1 MTLRCAILAVTAALA
16 PHHHDNG
23 RTARRWITAEESPG
37 KAPAADSDRRGAL
50 HRFTAA
56 TTAIIAPRA
65 YAKTPPTLQGAYAS
79 FNAGQYDE
87 ALTAFEALTATDA
100 NDATAWE
107 GKGTVELILGSQ
119 KATLGVAPT
128 GTAKELCER
137 AVASLQRSASL
148 SDDALTLNNLGN
160 AQAVLLKW
168 SDAAES
174 YQKSLDAALAS
185 KRDRGLASIPASN
198 RAQVAIELGDLKD
211 AARRTENL
219 LRRDPNFVDGRAL
232 LAAIRYKLG
241 DANGAEES
249 YAQLCVPGVKSQRGA
264 VFTDGIGGSDWC
276 ELYAST
282 DVVKGRWTPTTIG
295 AYEAFLKS
303 RDPRAR
309 VAANTRDL

>member
-23 RTARRWITAEESPG
+23 RTARRWITAEASPG
-37 KAPAADSDRRGAL
+37 KALRAADSDRRGAL

-56 TTAIIAPRA
+56 ASAFVVPRA
-65 YAKTPPTLQGAYAS
+65 QAAPTLQGAYAS
-79 FNAGQYDE
+79 FNAGEYDE
-87 ALTAFEALTATDA
+87 ALTAFEALTAADA

-128 GTAKELCER
+128 GTALELCER
-137 AVASLQRSASL
+137 SVASLQRSASL

-160 AQAVLLKW
+160 AQAVLLRW

-282 DVVKGRWTPTTIG
+282 DVVKGRWTPTTIES
-295 AYEAFLKS
+295 YEAFLKS

-309 VAANTRDL
+309 VAANTMDL

>member
-1 MTLRCAILAVTAALA
+1 MEGGEAVIGLANGGKDEAAA
-16 PHHHDNG
+16 
-23 RTARRWITAEESPG
+23 
-37 KAPAADSDRRGAL
+37 APAA
-50 HRFTAA
+50 AA
-56 TTAIIAPRA
+56 PAA
-65 YAKTPPTLQGAYAS
+65 
-79 FNAGQYDE
+79 
-87 ALTAFEALTATDA
+87 DA

-119 KATLGVAPT
+119 KATLGVEPT

-198 RAQVAIELGDLKD
+198 RAQVAVELGDLKD

-232 LAAIRYKLG
+232 LAAIRYKQG
-241 DANGAEES
+241 DANAAEAS

-264 VFTDGIGGSDWC
+264 TFTDGIGGSDWC

-282 DVVKGRWTPTTIG
+282 DVVKGRWTPTTIQ

>member
-1 MTLRCAILAVTAALA
+1 MLTHFWLLAVGAAALA
-16 PHHHDNG
+16 PRQD
-23 RTARRWITAEESPG
+23 RRGAVHQFSH
-37 KAPAADSDRRGAL
+37 DRRGAL
-50 HRFTAA
+50 HQFSVAAATAA
-56 TTAIIAPRA
+56 IAPRA
-65 YAKTPPTLQGAYAS
+65 YAKPPPTLQGAYAS

-87 ALTAFEALTATDA
+87 ALTAFEALTAADA
-100 NDATAWE
+100 ADATAWE

-128 GTAKELCER
+128 GTALELCER

-168 SDAAES
+168 NDAAES

-198 RAQVAIELGDLKD
+198 RAQVAVELGDLKD

-282 DVVKGRWTPTTIG
+282 DVVKGRWTPATIG

>member
-1 MTLRCAILAVTAALA
+1 MLTHFWLLAVGAAALA
-16 PHHHDNG
+16 PRQD
-23 RTARRWITAEESPG
+23 RRGAVHQFSH
-37 KAPAADSDRRGAL
+37 DRRGAL
-50 HRFTAA
+50 RRFTAA

-65 YAKTPPTLQGAYAS
+65 YAKPPPTLQGAYAA
-79 FNAGQYDE
+79 FNAGKYDE
-87 ALTAFEALTATDA
+87 ALTAFEALTAADD

-128 GTAKELCER
+128 GTALELCER

-160 AQAVLLKW
+160 AQAVLLRW

-232 LAAIRYKLG
+232 LAAIRYKQG
-241 DANGAEES
+241 DSNAAEAS

-282 DVVKGRWTPTTIG
+282 DVVKGRWTPTTIQ